1 MNEQPPTS
9 PVADPGTGQGS
20 IPTHNAKNLLGGGN
34 RAIIIHENNQ
44 YLLRVTRNGKL
55 ILTK

>member
-1 MNEQPPTS
+1 MDEQPATS
-9 PVADPGTGQGS
+9 PAPGPGTGQGS
-20 IPTHNAKNLLGGGN
+20 IPTHNAKILLGGGD
-34 RAIIIHENNQ
+34 RAIIVHENNQ

>member
-1 MNEQPPTS
+1 MNDQPPTA
-9 PVADPGTGQGS
+9 PAPGPGTCQGS
-20 IPTHNAKNLLGGGN
+20 IPTHNAKSLLSGGD

-44 YLLRVTRNGKL
+44 YVLRITRNGKL